1 MMLRTSRLDRIGYLL
16 GHVAD
21 ASHRQTDQAL
31 TEQLGIG
38 LSQLRLMTMLQHYPG
53 IPQRT
58 LADHL
63 GQTEAS
69 ISRQIKLLADK
80 AIVVIATDPA
90 EKRKRLITLT
100 PKGAKLAEA
109 AKERIDVMRNKLYSA
124 LDEKQQDTLIEA
136 LDRLHEQTCQ
146 PGKLK
151 ACDRPFDLLDAY
163 SIQATT

>member
-1 MMLRTSRLDRIGYLL
+1 MAD
-16 GHVAD
+16 VA
-21 ASHRQTDQAL
+21 HRQTDQAL

-38 LSQLRLMTMLQHYPG
+38 LSQLRIMTMLQHYTN
-53 IPQRT
+53 IPQRI

-80 AIVVIATDPA
+80 AIVIVSRDPA

-100 PKGAKLAEA
+100 TKGIKITET
-109 AKERIDVMRNKLYSA
+109 AKERVDVARERLYDNLS
-124 LDEKQQDTLIEA
+124 EKQQDALIEA
-136 LDRLHEQTCQ
+136 LEVIHEQTCQ

-151 ACDRPFDLLDAY
+151 ACDRPFDLLDMY
-163 SIQATT
+163 SSQRDST